1 MLLDLLFAGRELAGY
16 HDPRIRRGLLWATAE
31 AVCAFLPYPLLY
43 LLLADL
49 LLARADPTRTGWIAL
64 ALLAT
69 LLLRMLCARQAMPAL
84 FGGAYAMMGQARLR
98 VADHLRRLP
107 LGWLQTQRN
116 GHLSAVLANDLQ
128 VVEDLWSHSLGVF
141 FGGLLVPVLL
151 SGFLL
156 WVDWRLGLLVLACL
170 PIAVL
175 MLLSSQR
182 ILVTQGNKLAV
193 ASAQAN
199 ADLLEHI
206 QGLNVLR
213 SLGQADAS
221 RRQLADSLET
231 LRRAAIR
238 IDVWPAPLVGL
249 FGFAVEIG
257 FALLLWFGV
266 QRLAAGQ
273 TDASTLLLFA
283 VLALPV
289 YRQLFEVGL
298 AFLLLRFAHQS
309 LLRIRGLL
317 AVPALPEPA
326 TSQLPTSH
334 DIRFEQV
341 RFTYAGASKPA
352 LDDLDLTLP
361 ANSLTALVGPSG
373 AGKTTLM
380 HLIARLWDVDSGHI
394 RIGGVDLRT
403 LGSDG
408 LQQQIAMVFQDVQL
422 FNVSVLEN
430 LRIGRPDASRE
441 TVEHAARLAQAHA
454 FIERLPQGYDT
465 LLDENGSNLSGGERQ
480 RLSIARALL
489 KDAPIVLLDEAT
501 ASVDPSAERLIQQA
515 LAELVKGRTVLVIA
529 HRLHSIQHADR
540 ILVLE
545 DGRLVE
551 EGRHTELL
559 QRNGRYTRLWQQ
571 MGKDLPARA
580 DGAAAS

>member
-1 MLLDLLFAGRELAGY
+1 
-16 HDPRIRRGLLWATAE
+16 
-31 AVCAFLPYPLLY
+31 
-43 LLLADL
+43 
-49 LLARADPTRTGWIAL
+49 
-64 ALLAT
+64 
-69 LLLRMLCARQAMPAL
+69 
-84 FGGAYAMMGQARLR
+84 MMGQARLR
-98 VADHLRRLP
+98 LADHLRKLP
-107 LGWLQTQRN
+107 LGWLQTQRS
-116 GHLSAVLANDLQ
+116 GHLSAILSNDLQ

-141 FGGLLVPVLL
+141 FGGLLVPILL
-151 SGFLL
+151 SAFLL
-156 WVDWRLGLLVLACL
+156 WVDGYLGLLVLAGM
-170 PIAVL
+170 PFAVL
-175 MLLSSQR
+175 MLLVSQR
-182 ILVTQGNKLAV
+182 MLAVQGNTL
-193 ASAQAN
+193 ASASAKAN
-199 ADLLEHI
+199 ADFLEHI

-213 SLGQADAS
+213 SLGQVNPS
-221 RRQLADSLET
+221 RERLAQSFET

-238 IDVWPAPLVGL
+238 LDVWPAPLVGL

-266 QRLAAGQ
+266 QRLAASQ
-273 TDASTLLLFA
+273 TTAETLLLFA

-317 AVPALPEPA
+317 AVPSLAEPA
-326 TSQLPTSH
+326 TPQIPRGN

-341 RFTYAGASKPA
+341 RFTYPGARQPS
-352 LDDLDLTLP
+352 LDGIDLTLP

-380 HLIARLWDVDSGHI
+380 HLIARLWDVDSGSI
-394 RIGGVDLRT
+394 RIGGADLRDI
-403 LGSDG
+403 GSDN
-408 LQQQIAMVFQDVQL
+408 LQKRVALVFQDVQL
-422 FNVSVLEN
+422 FGASVLDN
-430 LRIGRPDASRE
+430 LRIGRPDASRDA
-441 TVEHAARLAQAHA
+441 VEKAARLAQAHV

-501 ASVDPSAERLIQQA
+501 ASVDPSAERLIQRA
-515 LAELVKGRTVLVIA
+515 LAELVRGRTVLVIA

-545 DGRLVE
+545 HGQVVE
-551 EGRHTELL
+551 HGDHTELL
-559 QRNGRYTRLWQQ
+559 QRGRRYASLWQQ
-571 MGKDLPARA
+571 MEGNLPVHDKVKMGHR
-580 DGAAAS
+580 